1 MPRRR
6 EIGIVTSDK
15 MAKTRRVEVARST
28 RHPMYGKVLRRST
41 ICYVHDEQNV
51 SRLGDRV
58 EIEEC
63 RPMSRLKRWRLV
75 RVVEKSREI
84 DLAALRAAHALDQQT
99 ESAAQS
105 ASSDNAT
112 SSQ

>member
-28 RHPMYGKVLRRST
+28 RHP
-41 ICYVHDEQNV
+41 
-51 SRLGDRV
+51 
-58 EIEEC
+58 IEEC

-99 ESAAQS
+99 ESATQS